1 MEQNTFLITES
12 ELQQLDIL
20 SQKFDSRALF
30 ILLHA
35 ARSRPGVPAAPDAAT
50 IAQAQRELGTTVA
63 TIGPQAIDDP
73 PDTFEPIVEPQETS
87 A

>member
-35 ARSRPGVPAAPDAAT
+35 ARSRPGVPAPAEQDTAGLALVPD
-50 IAQAQRELGTTVA
+50 
-63 TIGPQAIDDP
+63 DDP
-73 PDTFEPIVEPQETS
+73 PDTFEPITTPQET
-87 A
+87 AG